1 MFSNIRIGRRLLLLI
16 TILTAIF
23 LAVGTVTVIGMTE
36 MSEDTSELNN
46 KMAEAAEFSQIAV
59 SVRHNLVAVGQSL
72 NVGRVTWQEAADDL
86 KFGINEFNRLWGA
99 HLAKISG
106 KPDLEEFFND
116 AFDLEVKL
124 VRQGYETLSDIV
136 KAESR
141 PRLSLYILNEE
152 QEYTNPFLNAADAL
166 ATLGSAEAQVVFDES
181 ESAAQ
186 LYLTSGAIVI
196 IIGLLLAAT
205 LGPLIY
211 LSITS
216 PIKKISGVISKV
228 SEGNLDAR
236 TELQTKDE
244 IGQLANAFDGLLNE
258 RVSTM
263 AQAEDDNEQINNSVI
278 ELLEAVSS
286 LSDRDLTVKVPV
298 AEDVTGPVADAMNL
312 MASETARVLGD
323 IRSIADQVAEAAS
336 SVQTQGSKVNE
347 LADNERVIVEDTMG
361 KLDEASKTMNMIAKL
376 AKASNDIASKA
387 SESTK
392 EALDT
397 VSRTANG
404 MNEIRETISETEKR
418 IKRLGERSQ
427 EINGVVAIINNIA
440 ERTHVLA
447 LNASMQAAAAGDAGR
462 GFAVVADEVQ
472 RLAESSRQSTSEI
485 GGLVS
490 NIQAE
495 TAETMATMNRT
506 IAQVVEGTELAQ
518 ASGVQ
523 MEATQKTTAE
533 LANAVDQIAKRS
545 LIQANVNNN
554 LRAQAQQVQK
564 STSDTSTELESQAN
578 QTENL
583 VEYSKR
589 LLDSVG
595 VFKLPA

>member
-16 TILTAIF
+16 TVLTVVF

-36 MSEDTSELNN
+36 MSDNTSELND

-59 SVRHNLVAVGQSL
+59 SVRHNLVKVGQSL
-72 NVGRVTWQEAADDL
+72 NVGRITWQEASDNL
-86 KFGINEFNRLWGA
+86 EFGLEEFNRLWSA
-99 HLAKISG
+99 HQSKISG
-106 KPDLEEFFND
+106 NPKLEEFFSD
-116 AFDLEVKL
+116 AFELEVEL
-124 VRQGYETLSDIV
+124 VREGYAALAAIV

-152 QEYTNPFLNAADAL
+152 QEYTDPFLNSADAL
-166 ATLGSAEAQVVFDES
+166 AALGSSEAQVVFDDS
-181 ESAAQ
+181 ESAAN
-186 LYLTSGAIVI
+186 LYLSTGAIVI
-196 IIGLLLAAT
+196 IIGLILAVT

-211 LSITS
+211 VSITS
-216 PIKKISGVISKV
+216 PIKNISGVIAKV
-228 SEGNLDAR
+228 AQGDLGAR
-236 TELQTKDE
+236 TGLKTKDE
-244 IGQLANAFDGLLNE
+244 LGQLANAFDGLLSE

-278 ELLEAVSS
+278 ELLEAVSA

-312 MASETARVLGD
+312 MASETARVLRE
-323 IRSIADQVAEAAS
+323 IRTIADQVAEAAS
-336 SVQTQGSKVNE
+336 SVQTQGTKVNQ
-347 LADNERVIVEDTMG
+347 LASSERVIVEDTMV
-361 KLDEASKTMNMIAKL
+361 KLDEASKSMTLIAKL
-376 AKASNDIASKA
+376 AKASNDIATKA
-387 SESTK
+387 SESTL

-397 VSRTANG
+397 VSKTANG

-427 EINGVVAIINNIA
+427 EINGIVAIINNIA

-490 NIQAE
+490 NIQTE

-506 IAQVVEGTELAQ
+506 IAQVVDGTELAQ

-533 LANAVDQIAKRS
+533 LANAVNQIARRS
-545 LIQANVNNN
+545 LVQVSVNNS
-554 LRAQAQQVQK
+554 LREQAQQVQ
-564 STSDTSTELESQAN
+564 TSTNETSSELELQSA
-578 QTENL
+578 QTANL
-583 VEYSKR
+583 VEYSDR
-589 LLDSVG
+589 LIKSVS

>member
-16 TILTAIF
+16 AVLTVVF

-36 MSEDTSELNN
+36 MSEDTSELND
-46 KMAEAAEFSQIAV
+46 KLAEAAEFSQIAV
-59 SVRHNLVAVGQSL
+59 SVRHNLVDVGQSL
-72 NVGRVTWQEAADDL
+72 NVGRITWQEAVDTLA
-86 KFGINEFNRLWGA
+86 FGLQEFNQLWSA
-99 HLAKISG
+99 HQSKISG
-106 KPDLEEFFND
+106 NADLEEFFSD
-116 AFDLEVKL
+116 AFDLEVEL
-124 VRQGYETLSDIV
+124 IREGFAALTQIV
-136 KAESR
+136 QAESR

-152 QEYTNPFLNAADAL
+152 QEFTDPFLNAADAL
-166 ATLGSAEAQVVFDES
+166 ATLESAEAQVIFDES
-181 ESAAQ
+181 ESDAQ
-186 LYLTSGAIVI
+186 LFLSTSGIVI
-196 IIGLLLAAT
+196 VLGLILAAT

-216 PIKKISGVISKV
+216 PIKNISSVIKKIS
-228 SEGNLDAR
+228 EGDLEAR

-244 IGQLANAFDGLLNE
+244 IGQLGNAFDGLLNE

-263 AQAEDDNEQINNSVI
+263 AQAETDNEKLNNSVI
-278 ELLEAVSS
+278 DLLEAVSS

-312 MASETARVLGD
+312 MANETARVLGE
-323 IRSIADQVAEAAS
+323 IRAIADQVAEAAV
-336 SVQTQGSKVNE
+336 SVQAQGNKVNE
-347 LADNERVIVEDTMG
+347 LADSERVIVEDTMG
-361 KLDEASKTMNMIAKL
+361 KLDDASKNMNMIAKL

-387 SESTK
+387 SDSTK
-392 EALDT
+392 DALDT
-397 VSRTANG
+397 VSKTANG

-490 NIQAE
+490 NIQSE

-506 IAQVVEGTELAQ
+506 IAQVVEGSELAQ

-545 LIQANVNNN
+545 LIQANVSNN
-554 LRAQAQQVQK
+554 LREQAQQVQK
-564 STSDTSTELESQAN
+564 STSDTSSELELQAG

-583 VEYSKR
+583 VAYSKR
-589 LLDSVG
+589 LIESVS